1 MKTRKETI
9 TKIAQRRALMVLD
22 PYSRFYDDAHFDD
35 AAAVNRIAETY
46 GGTYT
51 EAWDEVRKEFRHQL
65 KECA

>member
-1 MKTRKETI
+1 MKTKREI
-9 TKIAQRRALMVLD
+9 ILKIAQRRAMMVLD

-51 EAWDEVRKEFRHQL
+51 EAYSAVREEFRRQL
-65 KECA
+65 KELA